1 MVRIGILGCANVAQR
16 HIIPNILTL
25 PEYSLT
31 AIASRDKA
39 KSTRLANLYNC
50 RKEDSYEN
58 LISQPDID
66 AIYIPLPV
74 GLHHFWAKK
83 ALAFGKHVLVEKSF
97 THDLDIAC
105 ELVEL
110 ATQKNLVVMENF
122 MFLYHS
128 QQTYVKGEIDSG
140 LIGDVRC
147 FRSSFGF
154 PPLSRDNIRY
164 KKELGGGSLLDA
176 GAYPIRA
183 SQMFLGG
190 SLSVSAASLFVD
202 PQLDVDIFGGAFL
215 TNNAGLFSEI
225 AFGFDNFYQCN
236 YEIWG
241 SLGKITVS
249 RAFTAGS
256 DFLPQV
262 TVEHQGKECKA
273 QLPTDNHAKNMLRE
287 FSHAIKNQEKRI
299 RFYGEII
306 DQAKIIHDVR
316 VKAKR
321 VTENIHAG
329 FN

>member
-1 MVRIGILGCANVAQR
+1 MVRIGILGGAEGAQR
-16 HIIPNILTL
+16 LVIPSILTL
-25 PEYSLT
+25 PEYSLK
-31 AIASRDKA
+31 AIVSRDKT

-50 RKEDSYEN
+50 HKEDSYEN
-58 LISQPDID
+58 LVSRPDID

-74 GLHHFWAKK
+74 ALHYFWAKK
-83 ALAFGKHVLVEKSF
+83 ALDFGKHVLVEKSF
-97 THDLDIAC
+97 THDLDMAS

-128 QQTYVKGEIDSG
+128 QQTYVKGEVDSG

-176 GAYPIRA
+176 AAYPIRA

-190 SLSVSAASLFVD
+190 SLTVSAATLFVD

-241 SLGKITVS
+241 SLGKITVH
-249 RAFTAGS
+249 RAFTAGPN
-256 DFLPQV
+256 FLPQV
-262 TVEHQGKECKA
+262 TVEHQGKEHKI
-273 QLPTDNHAKNMLRE
+273 QLSSDNHAKNMLKE
-287 FSHAIKNQEKRI
+287 FSHAIINQEKRI

-306 DQAKIIHDVR
+306 DQAKIIHEVR